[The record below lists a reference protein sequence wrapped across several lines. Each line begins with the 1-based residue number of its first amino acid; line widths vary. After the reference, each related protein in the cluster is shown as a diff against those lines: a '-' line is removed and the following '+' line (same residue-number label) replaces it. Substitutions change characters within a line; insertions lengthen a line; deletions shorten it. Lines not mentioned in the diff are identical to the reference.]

1 MSRLGSALI
10 ALTAFWPW
18 PAGAAPTESLGE
30 VSFRSSCRPSAE
42 ALVNRSM
49 ALLHSFEYDEARRS
63 FQAVLAQDAECAVGH
78 WGIAM
83 SHLHP
88 LWAPPT
94 EAAFRKGAAALK
106 RASGMARMSAR
117 ERGLIEALSAYYA
130 QPAGRHVD
138 GLRAY
143 ADAMGRLHS
152 RHSRDVE
159 VSSLYA
165 LALMAT
171 ADPADTRYTK
181 QRQAGAILQS
191 FVAAAPRHPGLTH
204 YIIHAYDHADLA
216 HLALDAARHYARIA
230 PDSAHALH
238 MPAHI
243 FERLGMW
250 HESIQSNLRSTEA
263 ARKHAATAGIHGHWD
278 EEIHGLDFL
287 LTAYLQTGDL
297 VQARTIRDRI
307 NGMTKVHPENFKVA
321 HVFAMASSRVALE
334 TQNWADASRLELQH
348 PGFPW
353 HLFPW
358 ETALVT
364 FAAGYGKA
372 RHRDVRGAEQA
383 SATLLDDEKRFTQLG
398 LPERALRARINAGI
412 IDAWTA
418 LARDD
423 ATGAVARLRQA
434 ADLEGGM
441 AISDA
446 PILPA
451 AEILGD
457 MHRVLNQH
465 DAALKAY
472 ERSLAR
478 TPGRRNSIRGALEAA
493 TALGQTEVM
502 ARYRSMLAG
511 ISHRST
517 P

>member
-1 MSRLGSALI
+1 MSRTASALI
-10 ALTAFWPW
+10 AITAFLAWPF
-18 PAGAAPTESLGE
+18 GAAAAESLGE
-30 VSFRSSCRPSAE
+30 VSFRSSCRPPVQ
-42 ALVNRSM
+42 ALVDRSM

-63 FQAVLAQDAECAVGH
+63 FHAVLARDPECAIGH

-94 EAAFRKGAAALK
+94 EPAFREGAAALQ
-106 RASGMARMSAR
+106 RASKIARVSPR
-117 ERGLIEALSAYYA
+117 ERGLIEALSAYYD
-130 QPAGRHVD
+130 QPPGRHVD

-143 ADAMGRLHS
+143 ADAMQRLRQ
-152 RHSRDVE
+152 RHRSDVE

-181 QRQAGAILQS
+181 QREAGAILQS
-191 FVAAAPRHPGLTH
+191 FVASAPRHPGLTH

-250 HESIQSNLRSTEA
+250 HESIQSNLRSTAA
-263 ARKHAATAGIHGHWD
+263 ARKHAATAGIDGHWD

-297 VQARTIRDRI
+297 VQARATRDRI

-334 TQNWADASRLELQH
+334 TQDWAEAARLKLQH

-353 HLFPW
+353 QRFPW

-364 FAAGYGKA
+364 FASGYGKA
-372 RHRDVRGAEQA
+372 RHGDIEGAEQA
-383 SATLLDDEKRFTQLG
+383 RARLIEDEKRFTQMG

-412 IDAWTA
+412 IDAWIV

-423 ATGAVARLRQA
+423 PAEAVARLRQA
-434 ADLEGGM
+434 ADLEAGM
-441 AISDA
+441 AISDS

-457 MHRVLNQH
+457 MQRMLNQH
-465 DAALKAY
+465 EAALASY

-478 TPGRRNSIRGALEAA
+478 TPGRRNSIRGALAAA
-493 TALGQTEVM
+493 TALGQAEPM
-502 ARYRSMLAG
+502 ARYRSMLAR
-511 ISHRST
+511 ISR
-517 P
+517 